1 MKYWS
6 LFSSDNSLLTFSFTH
21 GLFKYIRRPCY
32 IQKYMMDPDADIIVN
47 TLQIERINLYLW
59 LQLHILPFTLHF
71 ATQAVVKLP
80 KTVLL
85 N

>member
-1 MKYWS
+1 
-6 LFSSDNSLLTFSFTH
+6 
-21 GLFKYIRRPCY
+21 
-32 IQKYMMDPDADIIVN
+32 MMDPDADIIVN